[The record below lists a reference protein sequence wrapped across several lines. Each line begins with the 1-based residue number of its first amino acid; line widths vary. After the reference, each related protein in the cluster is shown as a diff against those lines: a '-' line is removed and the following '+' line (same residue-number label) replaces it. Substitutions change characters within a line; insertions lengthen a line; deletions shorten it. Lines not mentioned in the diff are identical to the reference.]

1 VPIEKYIR
9 GEMGMNQILKKINLI
24 SYVYQALVAFA
35 HANRGKTVRQKVY
48 AMFNPSPTSGHLH
61 SIIDNVIVISVLV
74 SVICVI
80 LETVSWI
87 HQPLEREFW
96 VIEVVTVVIFS
107 IEYCARLYSCCEE
120 KEYRHPVM
128 GRIKYMFTLSVLIDL
143 LAIFPFYIG
152 LVFQQT
158 LDLRFLRVFRLAR
171 LLKLTRYTG
180 TINTLYKAVMR
191 EARVLIAAA
200 FMMILLVI
208 LTASLGFEFEHNAQ
222 PANFDSIPS
231 AMYWA
236 VITLSSVGYGDMV
249 PVTPIG
255 RTMTAIISLI
265 GIGIFAIPAG
275 LMASA
280 FTDQLRID
288 REVFEN
294 EFRDLI
300 LKGKLSLHD
309 KEALSLEAE
318 RLHLNQ
324 DNIEAI
330 TTRVKQE
337 LIQSGEAIAE
347 DISPEL
353 LMEHFRQKVSQLK
366 LYVLAS
372 QAQSIENLLMQSKH
386 SSELERE
393 IWNAL
398 KAR

>member
-1 VPIEKYIR
+1 
-9 GEMGMNQILKKINLI
+9 MKKIFKTINFI
-24 SYVYQALVAFA
+24 SYIDQALIAFA
-35 HANRGKTVRQKVY
+35 HANRGRTFRQKVY
-48 AMFNPSPTSGHLH
+48 AMLNPSPTSGHLH
-61 SIIDNVIVISVLV
+61 GIIDNLIVLSVLV

-87 HQPLEREFW
+87 HAPFKHEFW
-96 VIEVVTVVIFS
+96 VIEVITVLIFS
-107 IEYCARLYSCCEE
+107 LEYCGRLYSCCEE
-120 KEYRHPVM
+120 EAYRHPVM

-152 LVFQQT
+152 LVLKET

-180 TINTLYKAVMR
+180 TINTLYKAVLR
-191 EARVLIAAA
+191 EGRVLFAAA

-255 RTMTAIISLI
+255 RAMTAIISLI

-300 LKGKLSLHD
+300 VKGKLSLHD
-309 KEALSLEAE
+309 REALQAEAQ
-318 RLHLNQ
+318 RLHLNAE
-324 DNIEAI
+324 NIEAI

-337 LIQSGEAIAE
+337 LIHSGQAIAQ
-347 DISPEL
+347 DISAEL

-366 LYVLAS
+366 LYVLAA
-372 QAQSIENLLMQSKH
+372 QAQSIEDLLMQSKH
-386 SSELERE
+386 SSELERD

-398 KAR
+398 KSR